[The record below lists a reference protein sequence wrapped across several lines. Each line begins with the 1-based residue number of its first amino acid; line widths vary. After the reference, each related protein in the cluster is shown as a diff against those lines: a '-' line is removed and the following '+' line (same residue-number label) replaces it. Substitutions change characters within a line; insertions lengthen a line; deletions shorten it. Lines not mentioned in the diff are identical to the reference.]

1 MAEEK
6 IPSPEEIKGEVKKFT
21 KEELNSL
28 KSFQLRM
35 EEVIVRLGRVHLSKI
50 KLNEQENLLK
60 NEIKNIEKAEQELA
74 QTLTNKY
81 GKGSLDIETGT
92 FTPSEQFFKKPIIFI
107 SD

>member
-6 IPSPEEIKGEVKKFT
+6 IPSPEEIKGEIKKFT

-50 KLNEQENLLK
+50 KLNEQENMLK
-60 NEIKNIEKAEQELA
+60 DEIKKIEKEEQELA

-81 GKGSLDIETGT
+81 GRGSLDIETGN
-92 FTPSEQFFKKPIIFI
+92 FTPVE
-107 SD
+107 

>member
-50 KLNEQENLLK
+50 KLNEQENMLK
-60 NEIKNIEKAEQELA
+60 DEIKKIEKEEQELA
-74 QTLTNKY
+74 QTFTNKY
-81 GKGSLDIETGT
+81 GRGSLDIETGN
-92 FTPSEQFFKKPIIFI
+92 FTPVE
-107 SD
+107 

>member
-35 EEVIVRLGRVHLSKI
+35 EEVIVRLGRVHL
-50 KLNEQENLLK
+50 
-60 NEIKNIEKAEQELA
+60 
-74 QTLTNKY
+74 
-81 GKGSLDIETGT
+81 
-92 FTPSEQFFKKPIIFI
+92 
-107 SD
+107 